1 MGKSK
6 YETAIVPNMNFIS
19 ALIRDG
25 WSIKEIAKKI
35 GVAENSITTYRKQHK
50 EFDELFAVNRER
62 VDLEHVVGAYF
73 RLATGYTVRE
83 TTKHYKFDENGNRI
97 LADEYVKEK
106 YIPPN
111 PNCTENWI
119 RARLKN
125 DKVWGT
131 FAADTK
137 KTIVAETENEEG
149 GVVYLPPKRKAE
161 DEKIIEVKVNE
172 VTHE

>member
-1 MGKSK
+1 MPKSK

-25 WSIKEIAKKI
+25 WSAKDIAKKV
-35 GVAENSITTYRKQHK
+35 GVTEDSLMNYRKKHK
-50 EFDELFAVNRER
+50 EFDELFRVNRER

-73 RLATGYTVRE
+73 RLATGYTVVE
-83 TTKHYKFDENGNRI
+83 TTKHYKMIDGKRV
-97 LADEYVKEK
+97 LVDEYEKEK

-119 RARLKN
+119 RSRLKN

-137 KTIVAETENEEG
+137 KTIVAENEDEEG
-149 GVVYLPPKRKAE
+149 GVVYLPPKRDANE
-161 DEKIIEVKVNE
+161 EHIIEVKVNE
-172 VTHE
+172 VVHE